1 MTARTIPDAQ
11 QLEANL
17 KFSRACDKQ
26 ATADLALSRDATE
39 DNEVASMDARL
50 AMLAA
55 RRDAARTNT
64 PG

>member
-1 MTARTIPDAQ
+1 MPARTMPDAK

-26 ATADLALSRDATE
+26 ATADHALSRDATE
-39 DNEVASMDARL
+39 DNEAAAMEARL

-55 RRDAARTNT
+55 RRDAARTDT
-64 PG
+64 AG